1 VTEVWEEVY
10 GTAWTHVSPF
20 FARFKSPTKAQN
32 QAPAPILHGK
42 DTLLVAP
49 TASGKTEAV
58 VAPLVAR
65 NAHQLTPQQ
74 GPSIIYVAPTRAL
87 VADIVTRLSAPLHR
101 LGAIIGE
108 RTSDRHSWSPGKPCS
123 VLVTTPESLD
133 SLSCRHPE
141 TLHGLQ
147 AIVLDEIHLLE
158 GGPRGLQLLLTVHRI
173 ETTLKRTLQRI
184 VLSATVPQLDDLAK
198 RWLRDPAICVVHG
211 VHELDMRVLQAK
223 EDDWM
228 PWLVTALDDPTFPS
242 EKALL
247 FAPTRRATEAVARE
261 LGPLLKSKGWIV
273 RSHHASLG
281 SDERAM
287 TEREFAAS
295 KGRYLV
301 CATSTLEVGIDIGD
315 VDMVILLGPPW
326 SLSSFLQRIGRGC
339 RRTNRRRVL
348 GIAFSPTEIRTFEA
362 LAAAARA
369 GRSDGRLTSP
379 LYAVAVQQIGA
390 SLWQRRQASAPGHKA
405 FLTETTVKNLLA
417 PAATPETLESFARTV
432 LQAAQE
438 IGYADSQERVGP
450 DGRYQAVFPGKDLDL
465 AAGRID
471 FHVNFSGA
479 GGDHEV
485 VIEGSGKRIG
495 EVSNADFTPGTIF
508 HLGGRVWRIM
518 GIHGKTISV
527 RPVGGALGQVPEF
540 LSKRGGYITRELAEE
555 IAKIVWPPWQT
566 GNIASFEEQTER
578 ETLVHYAHF
587 LGKEAA
593 SFLAAHIRRYGIDVK
608 NVGALTMTASERWE
622 LRVPTPTAEDLRAL
636 AAANPGIP
644 AILLDYG
651 NLFPRLPEQIRQAQS
666 LLAFDWAE
674 MARRLATIQHV
685 VVQPGDLAWA
695 HPSSQT
701 VITI

>member
-1 VTEVWEEVY
+1 MTEAWEEVY

-20 FARFKSPTKAQN
+20 FARFKQPTKAQQ
-32 QAPAPILHGK
+32 QAAAPILQGK

-65 NAHQLTPQQ
+65 NAHQLTPQR

-87 VADIVTRLSAPLHR
+87 VADIVTRLSGPLHR

-108 RTSDRHSWSPGKPCS
+108 RTSDRHSWTPGKPCS

-133 SLSCRHPE
+133 SLSCRHPD
-141 TLHGLQ
+141 TLRDLQ
-147 AIVLDEIHLLE
+147 AIILDEIHLLE

-173 ETTLKRTLQRI
+173 EITLKRSLQRI
-184 VLSATVPQLDDLAK
+184 VLSATVPQLDELAL
-198 RWLRDPAICVVHG
+198 RWLRNPTLCVVHG

-228 PWLVTALDDPTFPS
+228 PWLVNALDDPAFPS

-247 FAPTRRATEAVARE
+247 FAPTRKATEGAARE
-261 LGPLLKSKGWIV
+261 LGHLLRDKGWTV

-287 TEREFAAS
+287 TEKEFAAS

-348 GIAFSPTEIRTFEA
+348 GIAFSSTEIRTFEA

-369 GRSDGRLTSP
+369 GRSDGRLTPP
-379 LYAVAVQQIGA
+379 LYAVAVQQVGA
-390 SLWQRRQASAPGHKA
+390 SLWQRRQASSPGHKP
-405 FLTETTVKNLLA
+405 FLTETALKNLLS
-417 PAATPETLESFARTV
+417 PACLPDKIDIFVTAT

-438 IGYADSQERVGP
+438 TGYADPQERVGP
-450 DGRYQAVFPGKDLDL
+450 EGPYQAVFPGKDLDL

-471 FHVNFSGA
+471 FHVTFSGT

-485 VIEGSGKRIG
+485 VIEGSGKRVG
-495 EVSNADFTPGTIF
+495 DVSNADFTPGTIF
-508 HLGGRVWRIM
+508 HLGGRVWRIT

-527 RPVGGALGQVPEF
+527 RPVGGALGEVPEF

-555 IAKIVWPPWQT
+555 IAKIVWPAWKP
-566 GNIASFEEQTER
+566 GEIASFEEQTER
-578 ETLVHYAHF
+578 ETLVNYAHF

-608 NVGALTMTASERWE
+608 NVGALTLTASERWE
-622 LRVPTPTAEDLRAL
+622 LRVPAPTAEDLRAL
-636 AAANPGIP
+636 AAANPRIP
-644 AILLDYG
+644 ALLLDYG
-651 NLFPRLPEQIRQAQS
+651 HLFTRLPEQVQQAQA
-666 LLAFDWAE
+666 LLAFDWNE
-674 MARRLATIQHV
+674 MATRLAAMQHV
-685 VVQPGDLAWA
+685 TVAPDELAWT
-695 HPSSQT
+695 HPSKQT
-701 VITI
+701 ILTI